1 MKTIIALLVIVILSL
16 FIYNEQLDEDQ
27 KSFVDDKIGDLE
39 DTKNKLDDLADDLL
53 IIAEDESKKLYDLQT
68 QLQNLDETEGTFT
81 YNDKVYEIDPLFR
94 EVQKIDNVLTDIND
108 ILKESD

>member
-39 DTKNKLDDLADDLL
+39 DTKNKLDDLANDLI
-53 IIAEDESKKLYDLQT
+53 IIAEEESKKLYDLQT

-81 YNDKVYEIDPLFR
+81 YNDKVYETDPLFR